1 MIIEAITKVVKV
13 LNINADEKTDQ
24 TSNVISL
31 KIKKL
36 PSHNTYIRFN
46 RAENL

>member
-1 MIIEAITKVVKV
+1 MIEAITKVVRV

-24 TSNVISL
+24 ISNVISL

-46 RAENL
+46 KAENL

>member
-1 MIIEAITKVVKV
+1 VVRV
-13 LNINADEKTDQ
+13 LNTNADEKEDQ
-24 TSNVISL
+24 TSNVIWL
-31 KIKKL
+31 KTKKL